1 MNKIFKYSM
10 LFAAALTFT
19 MSFTSCDNDDNND
32 HVGTFGEST
41 LKEVNASYVENTIV
55 ATYRNL
61 ADYNKQLVADLN
73 AMSNDA
79 GVKKACETWRQSR
92 KWWEFSEVMS
102 VKHALYGGC
111 TVDGTTPNAKS
122 LIGICLNNSKTKAAA
137 ENVMT
142 NLENALSK
150 IAGMSRHTPTV
161 KPQLPSTMR
170 AYRSTSRLASRSSRK
185 TTTPLTMRL
194 LAWAPF
200 TCAAICAPLHLC
212 HEPRT
217 NPRRSRC

>member
-41 LKEVNASYVENTIV
+41 LKKVNASYVENTIV

-185 TTTPLTMRL
+185 VCTRATTGQPV
-194 LAWAPF
+194 AQ
-200 TCAAICAPLHLC
+200 
-212 HEPRT
+212 RT
-217 NPRRSRC
+217 RTGVY